1 MSVSLSKGQRVDL
14 TKGRP
19 SLKNILVGLGW
30 DINHYDGEADFDL
43 DASVFMT
50 KENGKVGKDE
60 DFIFYGNLEHSS
72 KSVKHMGDNRTGE
85 GDGDDETM
93 IVELNKIPSN
103 ITKIS
108 FSATIYDAENRLQN
122 FGMVDNSYIRAYNAD
137 TNEELFK
144 YELNED
150 FSLETGVIAGELY
163 RKNGEWKFN
172 AVGSGYNGGLAAIGR
187 NFGLDL

>member
-1 MSVSLSKGQRVDL
+1 
-14 TKGRP
+14 
-19 SLKNILVGLGW
+19 
-30 DINHYDGEADFDL
+30 
-43 DASVFMT
+43 
-50 KENGKVGKDE
+50 
-60 DFIFYGNLEHSS
+60 
-72 KSVKHMGDNRTGE
+72 
-85 GDGDDETM
+85 
-93 IVELNKIPSN
+93 
-103 ITKIS
+103 
-108 FSATIYDAENRLQN
+108 
-122 FGMVDNSYIRAYNAD
+122 NAD